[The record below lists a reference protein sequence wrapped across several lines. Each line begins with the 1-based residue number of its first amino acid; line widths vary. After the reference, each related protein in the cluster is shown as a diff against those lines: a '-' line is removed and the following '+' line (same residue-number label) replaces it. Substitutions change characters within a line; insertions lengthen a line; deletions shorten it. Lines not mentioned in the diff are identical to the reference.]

1 MWFVVATEEKY
12 VLCYADFRKFKG
24 NRDGILCVPGRTQEG
39 RGLKDDEKFLE
50 QLSKKTQKYMNKE
63 NLKKTVLL
71 EYILKVL
78 DWIESYKKDRK
89 KNISEDGKNRRAK
102 SY

>member
-1 MWFVVATEEKY
+1 
-12 VLCYADFRKFKG
+12 
-24 NRDGILCVPGRTQEG
+24 
-39 RGLKDDEKFLE
+39 
-50 QLSKKTQKYMNKE
+50 MNKE